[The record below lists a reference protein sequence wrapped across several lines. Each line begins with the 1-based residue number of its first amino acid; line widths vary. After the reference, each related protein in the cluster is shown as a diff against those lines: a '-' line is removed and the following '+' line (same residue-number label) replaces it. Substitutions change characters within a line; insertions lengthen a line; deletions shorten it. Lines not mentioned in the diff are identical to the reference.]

1 MIRLVH
7 SAKND
12 YSTEGGLDAGWLDAG
27 WLDAGWLDAGGAAA
41 TWVSG
46 IASPRPRCSAAREYI

>member
-1 MIRLVH
+1 MIRLVR

-12 YSTEGGLDAGWLDAG
+12 YSTEGGLDAG